1 MKVILIQLR
10 QLGDVLLTSPLAK
23 AIKENLKECEVHFL
37 TSQIGAEILKGNPY
51 IDRIVQLKE
60 GVKEEV
66 KTLLQI
72 RRENYDAVIDVQR
85 TGRSQRLTFLSGA
98 PLKVG
103 FKKGRNYFY
112 SRLVEW
118 ENRGYTT
125 WERLK
130 LLEPLG
136 LKIENYQRYLPEFFN
151 YREVKEL
158 SLPERYFVVVPTAR
172 KKEKMWPAEK
182 FARLITEIYRSLKVP
197 AVLLYGP
204 GEVET
209 VRKVTEETEAK
220 VIYPQ
225 KPLPIGESA
234 TVIKNGLFFVGLNS
248 FASHLSVASGTK
260 TVVIDKR
267 HSGWFPPVETVR
279 EIHGNGEFPE
289 VEEVL
294 KAALSFAQ

>member
-1 MKVILIQLR
+1 MKVLIIQIR
-10 QLGDVLLTSPLAK
+10 QLGDVLLSSPMARAL
-23 AIKENLKECEVHFL
+23 KEHLKECEVHFL
-37 TSQIGAEILKGNPY
+37 TSPVGSEILGGNPY
-51 IDRIVQLKE
+51 IDRVVQLKE
-60 GVKEEV
+60 GVREEI
-66 KTLLQI
+66 KTLIQI
-72 RRENYDAVIDVQR
+72 RREKYDAVIDVQR

-98 PLKVG
+98 PLKVA

-112 SRLVEW
+112 SRPVEW

-209 VRKVTEETEAK
+209 VRKVAEEAEAK

-248 FASHLSVASGTK
+248 FASHLSVASGTR
-260 TVVIDKR
+260 TVVIDRKK
-267 HSGWFPPVETVR
+267 SGWFPPTKSVR
-279 EIHGNGEFPE
+279 EVFGRGG
-289 VEEVL
+289 
-294 KAALSFAQ
+294 